1 MILYLQCVFVCIIF
15 ISPFYRGFKKWY
27 IHHRLKAME
36 DNRQV
41 SPSVTRTGSMGG
53 RKGGSLSSGSRAL
66 HSSISGEDLL
76 HLHPHPLPGTRAGS
90 SAEYPVPSADAW
102 LEAWREKFEQ
112 GTLTAAHFR
121 EQWRIWVP
129 KVYGPRIVAKRRSG
143 GSESSA
149 ADESGLEW
157 SGDEEEAQKMLYEP
171 FERFICGGEP
181 EEVLQKLKEKEGP
194 RQVCGRVFRS
204 GEPTYSCREC
214 GLDSTCVLC
223 VHCFK
228 ASPHRHHKYKMGT
241 SCGGGCCDCGDLEA
255 WKSEP
260 YCADHNPR
268 LNQADGQG
276 NEEENNS
283 NSMEEG
289 GENQEEG
296 ACAMLA
302 PDIERRA
309 KFAFSAALQYAFHLL
324 TLEHAPGLPS
334 DLRRRD
340 CCQEAEGLSNDGS
353 EGSPENSDGGDLYCT
368 VLYNDETHTFE
379 QVISTVQRVVKCPH
393 REAIQFV
400 TAIDLE
406 GRAIVQCAKFSV
418 CSGERSEIERFTS
431 RHGGHPL
438 KVLVMHAHVVAH
450 QTFALRLLARMRS
463 LLSQSRVLRSVF
475 SKVVHQTDST
485 ELSILE
491 GILRRDC
498 FLWKSARSHWH
509 YLFITGMLMEYSSK
523 KLFAQ
528 VFTKHYGNVLK
539 DFIRDDHEH
548 SFSVASLSV
557 QIYTVPSLARSLIA
571 HSDALYPLINTF
583 LSECAPKCNRE
594 GKLEFERNA
603 PNATFKR
610 AQYILYDLRYLLTSV
625 PTTWTDALRKGF
637 LQGFSLLLSLLTML
651 QGMDAVTR
659 QTGQHMEYE
668 PDWESAFNL
677 HLKLAHVVALV
688 IDWCSTDR
696 VVLIKAYRATLKKLQ
711 ESQNVGGSQTG
722 EGDNKGVV
730 MVGEAVEVG
739 EHSAACIKYDVSS
752 KPVSVHLPLS
762 RLLAGLH
769 LHLHKHG
776 LSFDSPEF
784 HPDRFVL
791 HSKPTPVEIMEPVL
805 RCQVMIAQV
814 HAGMWRRNGY
824 ALLSQLYFY
833 HNVKCRSEMLDRDI
847 VLLQMAASLLESNE
861 FIIHLLNRFNLVSWA
876 NPEFEL
882 TSQRNPEEDS
892 TRQTISLVEEML
904 GLLVTICGERWT
916 VGVGEGVTP
925 RSVVRREVVQQL
937 CVRPMAHSELGRALP
952 SEDGGS
958 CSLEPSTSC
967 LDDVLSEV
975 AVFKPASGAGRNPAD
990 NSGVSSARGDRGVY
1004 ELRPELADEYDVF
1017 FYHYTREEM
1026 SRSEEVQR
1034 KRRKGKGQ
1042 LECCPPPAPPALS
1055 PPFAML
1061 ANLLQCDLMLHIMAT
1076 VLQRSADL
1084 RARSFSETQLHKT
1097 LHLIGYA
1104 LHEEER
1110 SRKRAKEAEAKCALG
1125 EDTMSEVGD
1134 AVAGFFCFTERAE
1147 KVGIPK
1153 LIEKLVGSQ
1162 RVEAHR
1168 DMLLWTIGKFK
1179 QVAALRNVS
1188 SPESSSSSSQAEGSE
1203 SSREVVLK
1211 RREGED
1217 EASKKEEKERRTK
1230 MAAMKR
1236 AKVMEQMMAM
1246 QRSFLAENAQLFEAT
1261 ITDMEKAGADADM
1274 ELADESETSFVG
1286 NPIAFGPQQTPPVGF
1301 QKRYT
1306 CILCQE
1312 EEDVVTGSDR
1322 ALVLSA
1328 FVQRS
1333 TVLCL
1338 EREHVPRSLSEH
1350 TAMQLNR
1357 ELACSS
1363 PPSILTSSIT
1373 WLKRKSN
1380 LEKAGGKEDTVE
1392 SKGTRVSKGENP
1404 GTSTNADD
1412 GEEEVDLGGLC
1423 LGWNLGPAPH
1433 TSTCGHVMHAYC
1445 WQKYYNSVLLR
1456 ENRRPYRL
1464 RQPASFDVE
1473 NKEFLCPLC
1482 ECLSNTVLPL
1492 VPTVPRSSKVNSKQV
1507 PTEDSLPFGVWVRG
1521 IQYTVDQAKEDD
1533 GWTRESPPRSDITM
1547 GPTSLPARRS
1557 SSRIPV
1563 PSNSSL
1569 ASSPTQRETSGP
1581 AGAAIRRHRV
1591 SHSSGS
1597 SSSSHVSTGANTVD
1611 VHLCPISKVIEE
1623 LGIMY
1628 GPTYATLFQHSE
1640 EQNDDDKTAQGVFI
1654 PLSMTLCEMFL
1665 LFCQTTFEKGM
1676 DSEPELGGEMTPL
1689 LPWQST
1695 AYTIHA
1701 LEWLLRSSESAQST
1715 PRSLLG
1721 HLSSRQRDCLRGLV
1735 QLASSIESNWRK
1747 PLVLSSHALRLLHLL
1762 LPEEFIPEGQE
1773 SKNQECQRSSACLL
1787 DWDSFGLLVP
1797 LLMSLGGMYQT
1808 SETVYVMEPVNGSS
1822 LRDLYVLRLVLLSH
1836 IIKIVL
1842 TADFESLREEP
1853 MEVDG
1858 AAAAAKSSCGPSWGD
1873 EANLYAGAEGFQ
1885 TLAASVRD
1893 AAGLDPSPILDVNP
1907 RVLWRKV
1914 ANDSM
1919 AFLRCSALLAH
1930 FLSGVA
1936 PSSALETPGGATFH
1950 ALCDYLGLSPSH
1962 NSPTCPASLGLDGS
1976 CDVSK
1981 QLALGWSR
1989 NRRLKRLLQQ
1999 NVSKP
2004 LDQRKGPASIRQPL
2018 GVNQLVTLPEDY
2030 SELINKASLFAC
2042 PNSDREDSRNP
2053 TLCLVCGEIL
2063 CSQSYCCQMHIN
2075 KMLVGACNYHA
2086 HHCGAGVGLFLRV
2099 RECEVLIISTPV
2111 KGCLLLAPYLDRY
2124 GESDPGLRRGNP
2136 LWLCHERYAKLHALW
2151 LSHALPEEVARALDA
2166 SSSPTAPNTSPTHHL
2181 LMTMQWQYL

>member
-1 MILYLQCVFVCIIF
+1 
-15 ISPFYRGFKKWY
+15 
-27 IHHRLKAME
+27 ME

-41 SPSVTRTGSMGG
+41 SSVSPRTGSLDG
-53 RKGGSLSSGSRAL
+53 RKGGTLSSGSRAS
-66 HSSISGEDLL
+66 HSSTAGDDLL
-76 HLHPHPLPGTRAGS
+76 HLHPHPLPGTRAS
-90 SAEYPVPSADAW
+90 SSTEYPVPPADAW

-112 GTLTAAHFR
+112 GTLTADHFK

-129 KVYGPRIVAKRRSG
+129 RIYGPRMVAKRRSKG
-143 GSESSA
+143 PELT
-149 ADESGLEW
+149 EETGLEW
-157 SGDEEEAQKMLYEP
+157 GGDEDKAQEILYEP
-171 FERFICGGEP
+171 FEQFILGGKP
-181 EEVLQKLKEKEGP
+181 EEVLQTLKEKEGP
-194 RQVCGRVFRS
+194 RQVCGRVFRI

-214 GLDSTCVLC
+214 GVDSTCVLC
-223 VHCFK
+223 VYCFK

-241 SCGGGCCDCGDLEA
+241 SGGSGCCDCGDLEA

-260 YCADHNPR
+260 YCADHNPPS
-268 LNQADGQG
+268 QPEDEG
-276 NEEENNS
+276 EEDETNS
-283 NSMEEG
+283 NNAMDQG

-296 ACAMLA
+296 ARAVLA
-302 PDIERRA
+302 PDLERRA
-309 KFAFSAALQYAFHLL
+309 NIAFSAALQYAFHLL

-334 DLRRRD
+334 DFRRRE
-340 CCQEAEGLSNDGS
+340 CCQEAARLYNQDNIDES
-353 EGSPENSDGGDLYCT
+353 EGSPENGNGGDLYCT
-368 VLYNDETHTFE
+368 VLYNDECHTFE
-379 QVISTVQRVVKCPH
+379 HVISTISRVVKCPH
-393 REAIQFV
+393 REAMQFV
-400 TAIDLE
+400 TTIDLE
-406 GRAIVQCAKFSV
+406 GRAVIKCAKFSV

-431 RHGGHPL
+431 RHGGLPV
-438 KVLVMHAHVVAH
+438 KVLVMHAHAVAH
-450 QTFALRLLARMRS
+450 QTFAIRLLSRMRT
-463 LLSQSRVLRSVF
+463 LLAQSRDLRAVF
-475 SKVVHQTDST
+475 SKVVHQGDST

-491 GILRRDC
+491 GILKRDG
-498 FLWKSARSHWH
+498 FLWKSAKTHWH
-509 YLFITGMLMEYSSK
+509 NLFITGMLMEYSSK

-539 DFIRDDHEH
+539 DFIHDDHDH
-548 SFSVASLSV
+548 PFSVASLSV
-557 QIYTVPSLARSLIA
+557 QIYTVPSLARYLIA

-594 GKLEFERNA
+594 GKLEFERNVPSA
-603 PNATFKR
+603 SFKR

-625 PTTWTDALRKGF
+625 PASWTDALRKGF
-637 LQGFSLLLSLLTML
+637 LQGYSLLLSLLTML

-677 HLKLAHVVALV
+677 HLILAHAVALF

-711 ESQNVGGSQTG
+711 ESQNVGGNQM
-722 EGDNKGVV
+722 GDGDTKGGV

-739 EHSAACIKYDVSS
+739 EHSAACIKYDVAS

-805 RCQVMIAQV
+805 CCQVMIAQV

-824 ALLSQLYFY
+824 ALLNQLYFY

-876 NPEFEL
+876 SPEFE
-882 TSQRNPEEDS
+882 TMSFRNPEEDS

-904 GLLVTICGERWT
+904 GLLVNICGERWT

-937 CVRPMAHSELGRALP
+937 CVRPMAHSELGRALRL
-952 SEDGGS
+952 EDGGAPS
-958 CSLEPSTSC
+958 SVPSTSC
-967 LDDVLSEV
+967 LDDVLAEV
-975 AVFKPASGAGRNPAD
+975 AIFRPRTGQTNSESSGSNPG
-990 NSGVSSARGDRGVY
+990 SQDRGVY
-1004 ELRPELADEYDVF
+1004 KLLPGLESEYDVF

-1026 SRSEEVQR
+1026 SKSEEVQR
-1034 KRRKGKGQ
+1034 KIRKSQGQ
-1042 LECCPPPAPPALS
+1042 LECCPPPAPPPLT

-1061 ANLLQCDLMLHIMAT
+1061 ANLLQCDLMLHIMTT

-1084 RARSFSETQLHKT
+1084 RARSFSEAQLHKT

-1110 SRKRAKEAEAKCALG
+1110 SRKRAKEAEAKRALG
-1125 EDTMSEVGD
+1125 EDGAIDAMAEVGD

-1147 KVGIPK
+1147 RVGIPK
-1153 LIEKLVGSQ
+1153 IIEKLVGSP
-1162 RVEAHR
+1162 RVEAHT
-1168 DMLLWTIGKFK
+1168 DMLLWTIGKFN
-1179 QVAALRNVS
+1179 QVAALRNAS
-1188 SPESSSSSSQAEGSE
+1188 SPVGGEPSGREPQAEGSE
-1203 SSREVVLK
+1203 SSREVLK
-1211 RREGED
+1211 RREGKD
-1217 EASKKEEKERRTK
+1217 EASKEKERRTK

-1246 QRSFLAENAQLFEAT
+1246 QRSFLKENAQLFEAT
-1261 ITDMEKAGADADM
+1261 IPDVENSGVDADI
-1274 ELADESETSFVG
+1274 ELVEESETSFVG
-1286 NPIAFGPQQTPPVGF
+1286 DPIAFGPRQTPPVGF

-1312 EEDVVTGSDR
+1312 EEDVVRGSKH

-1338 EREHVPRSLSEH
+1338 ERDRVPKSLSELIG
-1350 TAMQLNR
+1350 AKSNKSL
-1357 ELACSS
+1357 SS
-1363 PPSILTSSIT
+1363 ANSNSSAPASSYI
-1373 WLKRKSN
+1373 WVKQKSN
-1380 LEKAGGKEDTVE
+1380 LESAGGKDNN
-1392 SKGTRVSKGENP
+1392 GENKEAR
-1404 GTSTNADD
+1404 TSKDD
-1412 GEEEVDLGGLC
+1412 SQESSMSVEEATEEVDVGGLC

-1433 TSTCGHVMHAYC
+1433 TSTCGHVMHADC
-1445 WQKYYNSVLLR
+1445 WQKYYDSVLQR
-1456 ENRRPYRL
+1456 ENRRPHRL

-1492 VPTVPRSSKVNSKQV
+1492 VPSQPPRSSKGCSKKV
-1507 PTEDSLPFGVWVRG
+1507 PTEESLPFGVWVKG
-1521 IQYTVDQAKEDD
+1521 IQYTLDQAKEDD
-1533 GWTRESPPRSDITM
+1533 GWTRESPPRSDITT
-1547 GPTSLPARRS
+1547 GTTTLPARRG

-1563 PSNSSL
+1563 PSNSTL
-1569 ASSPTQRETSGP
+1569 ASSPTQREASGP
-1581 AGAAIRRHRV
+1581 AGTAIRRHRHCSV
-1591 SHSSGS
+1591 S
-1597 SSSSHVSTGANTVD
+1597 SSSSHISSGTNTVD
-1611 VHLCPISKVIEE
+1611 VHLCPLAKVVEK
-1623 LGIMY
+1623 LGPKY
-1628 GPTYATLFQHSE
+1628 GPKFSKLFLLNGNNGSGSVE
-1640 EQNDDDKTAQGVFI
+1640 NDDDVAKPSQGEPMELSL
-1654 PLSMTLCEMFL
+1654 PLSNTLCEMVL
-1665 LFCQTTFEKGM
+1665 LFCQTTFEMGM
-1676 DSEPELGGEMTPL
+1676 DSEPELGDEMIPL
-1689 LPWQST
+1689 LAWQST

-1701 LEWLLRSSESAQST
+1701 IEWLLRSSESRYTT

-1721 HLSSRQRDCLRGLV
+1721 HLSSRQRDCLRGLI
-1735 QLASSIESNWRK
+1735 QLASSIESVWRK
-1747 PLVLSSHALRLLHLL
+1747 PLILSCHAVRLLYFL
-1762 LPEEFIPEGQE
+1762 LPEELMSEGCESKPQE
-1773 SKNQECQRSSACLL
+1773 SHRSSICLL

-1797 LLMSLGGMYQT
+1797 LLMTLRGMYQGC
-1808 SETVYVMEPVNGSS
+1808 ETDELIEAVNGSS

-1842 TADFESLREEP
+1842 TADFDSLREEP

-1858 AAAAAKSSCGPSWGD
+1858 AAAAQCSSGPSWGE
-1873 EANLYAGAEGFQ
+1873 EAPLYTGAEGFQ
-1885 TLAASVRD
+1885 KLAASVRET
-1893 AAGLDPSPILDVNP
+1893 AGLDPTPILEVNP
-1907 RVLWRKV
+1907 KVLWKKV
-1914 ANDSM
+1914 ANDSV

-1936 PSSALETPGGATFH
+1936 PSNALEVPGGATFH
-1950 ALCDYLGLSPSH
+1950 ALCGYLGLSPSH
-1962 NSPTCPASLGLDGS
+1962 NTPACPTSLGLDGS
-1976 CDVSK
+1976 CEVSN

-1989 NRRLKRLLQQ
+1989 NRRLKRILQQ
-1999 NVSKP
+1999 NASKP
-2004 LDQRKGPASIRQPL
+2004 LELRKGPASIRQPI
-2018 GVNQLVTLPEDY
+2018 GVNQLVSLPEDY
-2030 SELINKASLFAC
+2030 SELINKSSLFAC
-2042 PNSDREDSRNP
+2042 PNSDREDSLNP

-2075 KMLVGACNYHA
+2075 KMLVGACNFHA
-2086 HHCGAGVGLFLRV
+2086 YHCGAGVGLFLRV

-2111 KGCLLLAPYLDRY
+2111 KGCLLFAPYLDRY
-2124 GESDPGLRRGNP
+2124 GESDPGLKRGNP
-2136 LWLCHERYAKLHALW
+2136 LWLSHEGYAKLHALW
-2151 LSHALPEEVARALDA
+2151 LSHALPEEVVRALDA
-2166 SSSPTAPNTSPTHHL
+2166 SSSPTPPNASPTQYL